1 LAHVLEGLL
10 GRIAEFPAMVQFLIS
25 AVLAALTEEW
35 STVAVFGLARVG
47 KVAWPVAVGS
57 VFLGTFTINIALWWA
72 GRVAGIRAL
81 RWKMFS
87 RFPADKLE
95 KLRHHVQREGWI
107 AVAASRFVP
116 GTRIPVFVLSGVLG
130 MGFRAYVLTQF
141 VANVVWIL
149 ATLGLVH
156 VVVGLAQDDPWLLAG
171 IVAVLVLAGTIAWR
185 LRRRKAT

>member
-1 LAHVLEGLL
+1 
-10 GRIAEFPAMVQFLIS
+10 MVQFLIS